1 MVVVAHRSGGPE
13 ADIVVPLPDGR
24 VTGFLAET
32 PQEYAEAMARVFS
45 SGDTAGGQGEIGD
58 DWQVEDGSGGSSKG
72 GLGGGGGSAGA
83 VGCFSSVAIRVAAR
97 ESARRFSNEVFDR
110 NFAEEFSGLVRSSS
124 SVSGSM
130 LHRERKEE

>member
-1 MVVVAHRSGGPE
+1 MVVIAHRSGGPE

-45 SGDTAGGQGEIGD
+45 SGDATGDQGEMDD
-58 DWQVEDGSGGSSKG
+58 DWQVEDGGGSSKG
-72 GLGGGGGSAGA
+72 DAGGGKSGA
-83 VGCFSSVAIRVAAR
+83 VGSFSSLAIRIAAR
-97 ESARRFSNEVFDR
+97 QSARRFSNEVFDD
-110 NFAEEFSGLVRSSS
+110 NFAEEFAGLVRSSS

-130 LHRERKEE
+130 LHHRERKEE